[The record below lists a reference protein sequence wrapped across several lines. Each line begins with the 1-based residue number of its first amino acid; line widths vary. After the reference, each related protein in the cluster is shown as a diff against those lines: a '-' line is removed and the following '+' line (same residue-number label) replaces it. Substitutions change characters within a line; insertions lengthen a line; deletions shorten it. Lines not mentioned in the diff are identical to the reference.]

1 MYKILLRIAAVI
13 MLLHNVGHTIGATG
27 WKKETAEVN
36 RRAIDAMIANEF
48 EFMGQTTTYARF
60 YEGYGYAGIISLLVF
75 TVVLWILSGNPSVLA
90 KQIGMVMAIA
100 LLLWGIMELMY
111 FFPFAASFSF
121 VAAIL
126 TFWGVIKMKPVA

>member
-13 MLLHNVGHTIGATG
+13 MLLHNVGHTIGATS

-36 RRAIDAMIANEF
+36 RRAIDAMISNEF
-48 EFMGQTTTYARF
+48 EFMGQMTTYARF
-60 YEGYGYAGIISLLVF
+60 YDGYGYAAILFLLLF
-75 TVVLWILSGNPSVLA
+75 TVVLWILSGNQSALA
-90 KQIGMVMAIA
+90 RQLAIVIA
-100 LLLWGIMELMY
+100 VTLLLWAIMEYMF

-126 TFWGVIKMKPVA
+126 TGWGVMKMKVTA

>member
-36 RRAIDAMIANEF
+36 RRAIDAMISNEF

-60 YEGYGYAGIISLLVF
+60 YEGLWLRGNHFPAGLYRGALDTLRKSV
-75 TVVLWILSGNPSVLA
+75 GACEARSVL
-90 KQIGMVMAIA
+90 
-100 LLLWGIMELMY
+100 
-111 FFPFAASFSF
+111 
-121 VAAIL
+121 
-126 TFWGVIKMKPVA
+126 